1 LPNEKPP
8 QGFTWDDYDNV
19 QISDR
24 REDDA
29 DGEDGGEWGVVENKR
44 ARKLL
49 HPYYHL
55 FMIIRHCFSSSICV
69 ITTTNGQDKEATAKC
84 EPA

>member
-1 LPNEKPP
+1 MNTNIYKSMLPEQPPLVRVIRVHPLPNEKPP

-19 QISDR
+19 QISNR

-29 DGEDGGEWGVVENKR
+29 DEEDGGEWGVVENKR

-49 HPYYHL
+49 HSYYHL
-55 FMIIRHCFSSSICV
+55 FLCH
-69 ITTTNGQDKEATAKC
+69 DY
-84 EPA
+84 